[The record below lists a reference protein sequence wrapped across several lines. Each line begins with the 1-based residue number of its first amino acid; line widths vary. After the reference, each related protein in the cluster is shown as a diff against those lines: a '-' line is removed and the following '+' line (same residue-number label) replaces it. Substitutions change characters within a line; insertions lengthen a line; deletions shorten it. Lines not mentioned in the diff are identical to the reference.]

1 MLHTAW
7 CDVALVFCNQSAGR
21 SLSRCSSRN
30 TQYTHPQ
37 HKPPPSRAHIIPHV
51 RARYHLTDGGVLE
64 PLGGPFAE
72 VKMGP
77 YSGPR
82 GLNFHPSLRVAY
94 VNCELS
100 GTVVV
105 CAINDKTGLQPL
117 QSLSA

>member
-1 MLHTAW
+1 
-7 CDVALVFCNQSAGR
+7 
-21 SLSRCSSRN
+21 
-30 TQYTHPQ
+30 
-37 HKPPPSRAHIIPHV
+37 
-51 RARYHLTDGGVLE
+51 VLE
-64 PLGGPFAE
+64 PLEGPFAE